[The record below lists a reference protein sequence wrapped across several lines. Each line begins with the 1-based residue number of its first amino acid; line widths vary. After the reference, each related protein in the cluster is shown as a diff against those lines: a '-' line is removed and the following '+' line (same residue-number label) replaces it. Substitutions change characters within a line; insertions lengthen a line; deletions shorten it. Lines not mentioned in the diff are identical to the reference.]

1 VAPLRPFRRP
11 SNAGRRRALALL
23 AGALAAAPLRA
34 ARGRRVVVVGA
45 GMAGLAAARALA
57 DAGSEVRVLE
67 ARPTL
72 GGRIRTSR
80 AWPDM
85 PMDLGASWIHG
96 VDGNPLTALADA
108 AGAPR
113 ILTSYDSGI
122 ALDAAG
128 RELALDTALA
138 RAGRLLDAA
147 RAAAEDGAHDVSL
160 AAAVAA
166 SPDWLVA
173 DARERRLLRHFVN
186 STIEQEYGGD
196 WTETSAR
203 YFDEDAAFG
212 GDDALFPQ
220 GYDRLVS
227 HLAQGLDVRTGT
239 AVRALAPARGGVR
252 VTLADGG
259 TLDADHAIVSVPL
272 GVLRA
277 GAIRFAAPL
286 AAPRAAAIERLR
298 MGLLNKC
305 WLRFE
310 RVAWPADVDW
320 IEWLGPDD
328 GCWAQWLSLAKS
340 ARLPVLLAFHA
351 GAQARELERLDDR
364 ATRAAAHAA
373 LKAMFGNRF
382 PAPVAA
388 QVTRWSREPHTLG
401 AYSFNAVGAS
411 ADTRRA
417 LGGSDWDGALVF
429 AGEATSA
436 DYFGTV
442 HGALL
447 SGRAAARALGAGP
460 GGAARPA

>member
-1 VAPLRPFRRP
+1 
-11 SNAGRRRALALL
+11 
-23 AGALAAAPLRA
+23 
-34 ARGRRVVVVGA
+34 VVVVGA
-45 GMAGLAAARALA
+45 GIAGLAAARALA
-57 DAGSEVRVLE
+57 DAGADVRVLE
-67 ARPTL
+67 ARPTI

-113 ILTSYDSGI
+113 VITRYDSGI

-128 RELALDTALA
+128 RELALDAALA
-138 RAGRLLDAA
+138 RAARQVTAA
-147 RAAAEDGAHDVSL
+147 RAAVEDGARDVSL
-160 AAAVAA
+160 AAAVEGSSAWRA
-166 SPDWLVA
+166 A
-173 DARERRLLRHFVN
+173 DARERRLMRHYVN

-196 WTETSAR
+196 WTETSAWH
-203 YFDEDAAFG
+203 FDEDAAFG

-220 GYDRLVS
+220 GYDRLV
-227 HLAQGLDVRTGT
+227 HYLAQGLDVRTGH
-239 AVRALAPARGGVR
+239 AVRALAPVRGGVR
-252 VTLADGG
+252 ATLADGG
-259 TLDADHAIVSVPL
+259 TLDADHAVVSVPL

-277 GAIRFAAPL
+277 GGIRFDASL
-286 AAPRAAAIERLR
+286 AAPRAAALERLR

-320 IEWLGPDD
+320 IEWLGPVD
-328 GCWAQWLSLAKS
+328 GGWAQWLSLAKS
-340 ARLPVLLAFHA
+340 ARLPVLLAFHG
-351 GAQARELERLDDR
+351 GAQARELEALDDR
-364 ATRAAAHAA
+364 ATRDAAHAA

-382 PAPVAA
+382 PAPIAD
-388 QVTRWSREPHTLG
+388 QITRWTRDPHTLG
-401 AYSFNAVGAS
+401 AYSFNAVGVT

-436 DYFGTV
+436 EYFGTV

-447 SGRAAARALGAGP
+447 SGRAAARALGVALPLSAQPP
-460 GGAARPA
+460 G